1 VVAKVTRDRIMV
13 ALHEQYPQYEFSRH
27 KGYVTP
33 EHGAALRLHGP
44 CPEHRFSYVNVA
56 AAAGLPT
63 EGLTEVEEAS
73 LEVTADEAAKDAAG
87 ESVGNNEVMTGADDG
102 SQMMASLG

>member
-1 VVAKVTRDRIMV
+1 MV
-13 ALHEQYPQYEFSRH
+13 ALHEQYPEYEFSRH

-33 EHGAALRLHGP
+33 EHGAALRAHGP

-63 EGLTEVEEAS
+63 QGLTEVEEAS
-73 LEVTADEAAKDAAG
+73 LEVTDVSVVEAAEDAAG
-87 ESVGNNEVMTGADDG
+87 ESVGNNELMTGAGDVTR
-102 SQMMASLG
+102 MTASGAIGA

>member
-1 VVAKVTRDRIMV
+1 MV
-13 ALHEQYPQYEFSRH
+13 ALHDQYPQYEFSRH

-33 EHGAALRLHGP
+33 EHGAALRAHGP

-63 EGLTEVEEAS
+63 QGLTEVEEES
-73 LEVTADEAAKDAAG
+73 LEIAGVTVDEAVEDAAG
-87 ESVGNNEVMTGADDG
+87 ESVGNNELMTGSGDVARMIG
-102 SQMMASLG
+102 SLG